1 MEKKS
6 VMPDEDMNQQAKKK
20 KKKKIFKILLE
31 IKDFENKHLGT
42 THKIKSVI
50 FTILP

>member
-1 MEKKS
+1 MKKKS
-6 VMPDEDMNQQAKKK
+6 VMPNEEMNQQAKKK
-20 KKKKIFKILLE
+20 KKILKILLS
-31 IKDFENKHLGT
+31 IKDFEDECLGI